1 MEDFSKNLVGKE
13 ERTKPL
19 NAEDA
24 ATFWRTKVK
33 DNRDAEW
40 IDKAKLKMLSEKQV
54 TVKITK
60 DDVKRKVKSVRDQP

>member
-1 MEDFSKNLVGKE
+1 M
-13 ERTKPL
+13 

-54 TVKITK
+54 RVKITK